1 MKKNVGNIDKT
12 VRLIVALAIVVILFM
27 EVVAITTTLGIILA
41 AVAVIFAVTALVGT
55 CPLYLPFGLSTVKGK
70 KE

>member
-12 VRLIVALAIVVILFM
+12 VRLIVALAIVVLLFM
-27 EVVAITTTLGIILA
+27 EVVALTSTLGIILA
-41 AVAVIFAVTALVGT
+41 AVAVIFAATALMGT

>member
-12 VRLIVALAIVVILFM
+12 VRLIVALAIVVLLYM
-27 EVVAITTTLGIILA
+27 DVVLITSTLGIILA
-41 AVAVIFAVTALVGT
+41 VVAVIFVLSSLVGT
-55 CPLYLPFGLSTVKGK
+55 CPLYMPFGLSTTKGK

>member
-12 VRLIVALAIVVILFM
+12 VRLVVALAIVVLLFLD
-27 EVVAITTTLGIILA
+27 VIAITSTLGIILA
-41 AVAVIFAVTALVGT
+41 VVAAIFAVTALVGT
-55 CPLYLPFGLSTVKGK
+55 CPLYLPFGLSTVTGK